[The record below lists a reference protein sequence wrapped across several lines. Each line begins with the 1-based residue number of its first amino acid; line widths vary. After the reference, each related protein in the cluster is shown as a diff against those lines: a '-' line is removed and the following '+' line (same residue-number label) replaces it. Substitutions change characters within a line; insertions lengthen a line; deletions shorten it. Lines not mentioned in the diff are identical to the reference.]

1 MPVTLEEAS
10 RGAQTDLDTA
20 VIDEFRK
27 SSEILDNLI
36 FDEAVNPSG
45 GGATLVYGYRRLV
58 TQAGASFRQL
68 NTEYTP
74 SEITTAQFVVTL
86 APLGGSYQID
96 RVIAKVGPAA
106 VNESVLNMQQ
116 KIKATNAKFNDAV
129 INGDTAVEAYGFDG
143 LDKALSG
150 SATEIG
156 VGTTLDWSDFD
167 TNPRAEHKAI
177 DAIDEFLSYLDG
189 PATMVIGNKQALAR
203 VRAAARR
210 AGQYVRS
217 PLEDLTDN
225 RGRPITREFY
235 GSTLFVD
242 AGEKAG
248 SNQQVIPVRSRDLT
262 GAKFTQ
268 TITGG
273 PAGGTFTLSVNVQGA
288 GALTTAPIAYNA
300 SNAAI
305 KDALEALANVAA
317 GDVTV
322 TGTTTKLIEFGG
334 SLRYEVVTLTTSGA
348 GLTGGTSPASVV
360 ADSGSNA
367 AVSGLTDLYAVR
379 VGEDGFHAVT
389 TAGGSIVQTWLPDFT
404 TAGAVKT
411 GEVEL
416 GPIAVALK
424 ATKAAAVL
432 RNIKVS

>member
-27 SSEILDNLI
+27 NSELLDALVY
-36 FDEAVNPSG
+36 DDAVNPAG
-45 GGATLVYGYRRLV
+45 GGAVLTYGYRRLA
-58 TQAGASFRQL
+58 TQAGAAFRQL
-68 NTEYTP
+68 NTEYIPGEVVT
-74 SEITTAQFVVTL
+74 SIHVVTL

-96 RVIAKVGPAA
+96 RVIDRIGNPSENALQMA
-106 VNESVLNMQQ
+106 Q

-150 SATEIG
+150 SSTEIG
-156 VGTTLDWSDFD
+156 VGTVTDWSDFD
-167 TNPRAEHKAI
+167 TNARAEHKAI
-177 DAIDEFLSYLDG
+177 DKLDEFLGTLDG
-189 PATMVIGNKQALAR
+189 APTLLIGNRQVLAR

-210 AGQYVRS
+210 AGQYVKS
-217 PLEDLTDN
+217 PLDDLTDN
-225 RGRPITREFY
+225 SGRPVTREFY
-235 GSTLFVD
+235 GGLMFVD

-248 SNQQVIPVRSRDLT
+248 SNQQVIPVRSRDLN
-262 GAKFTQ
+262 GAAYTF
-268 TITGG
+268 TITGA
-273 PAGGTFTLSVNVQGA
+273 PTGGTFTLSVNVQGA
-288 GALTTAPIAYNA
+288 GAQTTAAIPYNA
-300 SNAAI
+300 SNDTI
-305 KDALEALANVAA
+305 RDALEALANVAN

-322 TGTTTKLIEFGG
+322 TGTTTKTITFAG
-334 SLRYEVVTLTTSGA
+334 SLRFEVVVLTGSGA
-348 GLTGGTSPASVV
+348 GLTGGTTPAVSI
-360 ADSGSNA
+360 ADSGSNTA
-367 AVSGLTDLYAVR
+367 TGGLTDLYAVR
-379 VGEDGFHAVT
+379 IGLDGFHAVT
-389 TAGGSIVQTWLPDFT
+389 TVGDSIIRTWLPDFST
-404 TAGAVKT
+404 SGAVKT